1 VEADIEEIIRREY
14 PWQSW
19 DVLTEKTGLSTEQLK
34 RKATKM
40 GIRRFPHILKRAIG
54 NRDEPWKGRGNIYM
68 HPYIERAL
76 HLIDYMPLLLNH
88 HILHINHLTENGIS
102 TGEAVYTIQAL
113 HRLGAIRSMGNH
125 KWRINHRRVAELLDS
140 NVWKGL

>member
-1 VEADIEEIIRREY
+1 MEADIEDIIRREY

-19 DVLTEKTGLSTEQLK
+19 DVLTEKTGLSAEQLK

-54 NRDEPWKGRGNIYM
+54 NRDEPWKGRGSIHL
-68 HPYIERAL
+68 HPYVERAL

-125 KWRINHRRVAELLDS
+125 KWRINHRRVAELLDN
-140 NVWKGL
+140 NVWKGM